1 MNIKSQILDAIDDIN
16 LITSECEYNTICEMY
31 NSYDKASL
39 ILEYYEGEDVSSFN
53 VFDDTHSFYQE
64 SSVSDKMKKSGAK
77 YNTLMKILT
86 FIPRL
91 IKALFE
97 TISEKLKK
105 TKQSKELQQAPK
117 ETKEAFV
124 EIFDKKKDKKKRIAA
139 ILKVLGVAGV
149 VGGAVAGVRHIS
161 KSVISDKLNKIVSRV
176 DNELHSLME
185 IDGNYNDSNYLRDFA
200 IKLNE
205 YKSKALK
212 VADLSLFEKGKYL
225 ERARMMVDLS
235 HDLERIINDYKSDSI
250 YIKERANV
258 VNLSE
263 YGDELGKKFE
273 KLEKVYKLRIDTAFE
288 ATISEMLCFFYDHG
302 NYGDMVIKYYK
313 ELCDKIKNIDKNI
326 QKELSDIVKDA
337 AVLNSDNITNFAK
350 FSKRNFSEYMTKCRE
365 DILDEY
371 NDITESLDKW
381 SAYASDMKDKKP
393 GTDENVVKNTNEQR
407 TEQSTQQN
415 RQHDS
420 RIPDPSFGGKILL
433 NEKEKTPEEIEKY
446 YEEAERFLEEYDKK
460 HEVLK
465 KHLKQ
470 HISQSKVYD
479 DIKFSIGFDE
489 SKNEIVYNIIPFHNI
504 TFKIDMILKG
514 ITNISRNA
522 QNIGKMTDKNKDN
535 FLKEYISPS
544 GNYNMEHI
552 AELTESLGGVGIRT
566 MSHSSSPLKDISPTN
581 PEQIMKGIDNDSRSI
596 KKLIETYYE
605 PAIKDI
611 AEVGEDVFPQIIIKW
626 LNDAKNEITQ
636 LRNLFQEYTDF
647 VVGVVNDVNKIYAL
661 IGVEQIPVKGDNK

>member
-1 MNIKSQILDAIDDIN
+1 MNIKNQILDAIDDIN

-39 ILEYYEGEDVSSFN
+39 ILEYYEGEDVSSFG
-53 VFDDTHSFYQE
+53 VFQE

-105 TKQSKELQQAPK
+105 TKPSKELQQSPK

-185 IDGNYNDSNYLRDFA
+185 IDGDYKDSNYLRDFA

-205 YKSKALK
+205 YKSEALQ

-225 ERARMMVDLS
+225 ERARMLVDLS
-235 HDLERIINDYKSDSI
+235 HDLERIINDYTSDSA

-263 YGDELGKKFE
+263 YKKELDKKFE
-273 KLEKVYKLRIDTAFE
+273 KLKKVYKLRIDTAFN

-302 NYGDMVIKYYK
+302 SESYGEMVIKYYE
-313 ELCDKIKNIDKNI
+313 ELCNKIKNIDKNI

-337 AVLNSDNITNFAK
+337 AALNSDTIANFAK
-350 FSKRNFSEYMTKCRE
+350 SSKLNFPEYMTKCRE

-371 NDITESLDKW
+371 DDITGSSDKW
-381 SAYASDMKDKKP
+381 SAYASDMKDKKTI
-393 GTDENVVKNTNEQR
+393 TDEDVVKNTN
-407 TEQSTQQN
+407 QQN
-415 RQHDS
+415 KQRDS

-446 YEEAERFLEEYDKK
+446 YEETERFLEEYDKK
-460 HEVLK
+460 HEALK

-504 TFKIDMILKG
+504 TSKITLILRG
-514 ITNISRNA
+514 ITNLSRNA
-522 QNIGKMTDKNKDN
+522 ENIGKMTDKDKDY
-535 FLKEYISPS
+535 FLKEYISPN
-544 GNYNMEHI
+544 GEYNMEHI
-552 AELTESLGGVGIRT
+552 SKLASGISSVGIRT
-566 MSHSSSPLKDISPTN
+566 MSHSSSPLKDGNPIN

>member
-91 IKALFE
+91 IKALFQ

-105 TKQSKELQQAPK
+105 TKPSKELQQSPK

-124 EIFDKKKDKKKRIAA
+124 EIFDKKKDKKKRKAA
-139 ILKVLGVAGV
+139 ILTVLGITGA

-161 KSVISDKLNKIVSRV
+161 KTVISDKLNKIVSRV
-176 DNELHSLME
+176 DNEMHSLME
-185 IDGNYNDSNYLRDFA
+185 SNGDYHDSNYLRDFA
-200 IKLNE
+200 DKLGE
-205 YKSKALK
+205 YKNLALGI
-212 VADLSLFEKGKYL
+212 SNPSRKGKYL
-225 ERARMMVDLS
+225 ERAKMMVDLS
-235 HDLERIINDYKSDSI
+235 HDLERIINDYTSDSA
-250 YIKERANV
+250 YIKERENV

-337 AVLNSDNITNFAK
+337 TVLNSDNITNFAK

-371 NDITESLDKW
+371 NDITGSLDKW

-415 RQHDS
+415 RQRDS
-420 RIPDPSFGGKILL
+420 RIPDPSFGGKILP
-433 NEKEKTPEEIEKY
+433 NQKEKTPEEIEEY
-446 YEEAERFLEEYDKK
+446 YNKAEKFLEEYDKK
-460 HEVLK
+460 HEALK

-470 HISQSKVYD
+470 HMAQSNVYD

-522 QNIGKMTDKNKDN
+522 QNIGKMTDKDKDN
-535 FLKEYISPS
+535 FLKE
-544 GNYNMEHI
+544 
-552 AELTESLGGVGIRT
+552 
-566 MSHSSSPLKDISPTN
+566 
-581 PEQIMKGIDNDSRSI
+581 
-596 KKLIETYYE
+596 
-605 PAIKDI
+605 
-611 AEVGEDVFPQIIIKW
+611 
-626 LNDAKNEITQ
+626 
-636 LRNLFQEYTDF
+636 
-647 VVGVVNDVNKIYAL
+647 
-661 IGVEQIPVKGDNK
+661 

>member
-1 MNIKSQILDAIDDIN
+1 
-16 LITSECEYNTICEMY
+16 
-31 NSYDKASL
+31 
-39 ILEYYEGEDVSSFN
+39 
-53 VFDDTHSFYQE
+53 
-64 SSVSDKMKKSGAK
+64 
-77 YNTLMKILT
+77 
-86 FIPRL
+86 
-91 IKALFE
+91 
-97 TISEKLKK
+97 
-105 TKQSKELQQAPK
+105 
-117 ETKEAFV
+117 
-124 EIFDKKKDKKKRIAA
+124 
-139 ILKVLGVAGV
+139 
-149 VGGAVAGVRHIS
+149 
-161 KSVISDKLNKIVSRV
+161 
-176 DNELHSLME
+176 ME
-185 IDGNYNDSNYLRDFA
+185 IDGDYKDSNYLRDFA
-200 IKLNE
+200 MTLDE

-225 ERARMMVDLS
+225 ERARILVDLS
-235 HDLERIINDYKSDSI
+235 HDLERIINDYTSDSA
-250 YIKERANV
+250 YIKERENV

-263 YGDELGKKFE
+263 YKNELGKKFE
-273 KLEKVYKLRIDTAFE
+273 KLKKVYKLRIDTAFN

-302 NYGDMVIKYYK
+302 SYGEMVIKYYE
-313 ELCDKIKNIDKNI
+313 ELCNKIKNIDKNI

-337 AVLNSDNITNFAK
+337 AALNSDTITNHANRRKLVFP
-350 FSKRNFSEYMTKCRE
+350 EYMTKCKN

-371 NDITESLDKW
+371 YDITESFDKW
-381 SAYASDMKDKKP
+381 VAYASNVKDKEIVID
-393 GTDENVVKNTNEQR
+393 GDAVKNTDKRQNK
-407 TEQSTQQN
+407 QSTQQTK
-415 RQHDS
+415 QHDS

-460 HEVLK
+460 HEALK

-504 TFKIDMILKG
+504 TFKIDMILRG
-514 ITNISRNA
+514 ITNISRHTR
-522 QNIGKMTDKNKDN
+522 NIGKMTDKDKNN
-535 FLKEYISPS
+535 FLKDYIRPN
-544 GNYNMEHI
+544 GEYNMEHI
-552 AELTESLGGVGIRT
+552 SKLASGISAVGIRT
-566 MSHSSSPLKDISPTN
+566 MSHSSSPLKDINPIN

-596 KKLIETYYE
+596 KKLIERYYE

>member
-39 ILEYYEGEDVSSFN
+39 ILEYYEGDNVDAFN
-53 VFDDTHSFYQE
+53 VFDDTDNFYQE

-105 TKQSKELQQAPK
+105 TKPSKELQQSPK

-124 EIFDKKKDKKKRIAA
+124 EIFDKKKDKKKRKAA
-139 ILKVLGVAGV
+139 ILTILGVTGA
-149 VGGAVAGVRHIS
+149 VGGAVAGVRHIA
-161 KSVISDKLNKIVSRV
+161 KTTIYKKSDKIISRI
-176 DNELHSLME
+176 DNEMHSLME
-185 IDGNYNDSNYLRDFA
+185 SNGDYHDSNYLRDFA
-200 IKLNE
+200 DKLGE
-205 YKSKALK
+205 YKNLALGI
-212 VADLSLFEKGKYL
+212 SNPSRKGKYL
-225 ERARMMVDLS
+225 ERAKMMVDLS
-235 HDLERIINDYKSDSI
+235 HDLERIINDYTSDSA
-250 YIKERANV
+250 YIKERENV

-337 AVLNSDNITNFAK
+337 TVLNSDNITNFAK

-415 RQHDS
+415 RQRDS
-420 RIPDPSFGGKILL
+420 RIPDPSFGGKILP
-433 NEKEKTPEEIEKY
+433 NQKEKTPEEIEEY
-446 YEEAERFLEEYDKK
+446 YNKAEKFLEEYDKK
-460 HEVLK
+460 HEALK

-470 HISQSKVYD
+470 HMAQSNVYD
-479 DIKFSIGFDE
+479 DIKFSIGYDE
-489 SKNEIVYNIIPFHNI
+489 SKDEIVYNIIPPHNI
-504 TFKIDMILKG
+504 PNKINLILRG
-514 ITNISRNA
+514 IMKLYNNN
-522 QNIGKMTDKNKDN
+522 QNIKIMNDKEKAN
-535 FLKEYISPS
+535 FLKDYINPD
-544 GNYNMEHI
+544 GEYNMEHI
-552 AELTESLGGVGIRT
+552 SKLSSGANTVGT
-566 MSHSSSPLKDISPTN
+566 STYNHSSNPLNDIKPASPEK
-581 PEQIMKGIDNDSRSI
+581 IMEGINSDCRA
-596 KKLIETYYE
+596 IEKMINNEYE
-605 PAIKDI
+605 PAIKNI
-611 AEVGEDVFPQIIIKW
+611 AEVGENVFPSAIVNW

-647 VVGVVNDVNKIYAL
+647 VVGVVNDINKIYASMG
-661 IGVEQIPVKGDNK
+661 IKQIPVKGDKK

>member
-16 LITSECEYNTICEMY
+16 LITYECEYNTICEMY

-39 ILEYYEGEDVSSFN
+39 ILEYYEGDNVDAFN
-53 VFDDTHSFYQE
+53 VFDDTDNFYQE

-91 IKALFE
+91 IKALFQ

-105 TKQSKELQQAPK
+105 TKPSKELQQSPK

-124 EIFDKKKDKKKRIAA
+124 EIFDRKKDKKKRKAA
-139 ILKVLGVAGV
+139 ILTILGVTGAV
-149 VGGAVAGVRHIS
+149 SGAVAGVRHIA
-161 KSVISDKLNKIVSRV
+161 KTTIYKKSDKIISRI
-176 DNELHSLME
+176 DNEMHSLME
-185 IDGNYNDSNYLRDFA
+185 SNGDYHDSNYLRDFA
-200 IKLNE
+200 DKLGE
-205 YKSKALK
+205 YKNLALGI
-212 VADLSLFEKGKYL
+212 SNPSRKGKYL

-235 HDLERIINDYKSDSI
+235 HDLERIINDYTSDSA

-407 TEQSTQQN
+407 TEQSTQQAKK
-415 RQHDS
+415 QHDS
-420 RIPDPSFGGKILL
+420 RIPDPSFGGKILP
-433 NEKEKTPEEIEKY
+433 NQKEKTPEEIEEY
-446 YEEAERFLEEYDKK
+446 YNKAEKFLEEYDKK
-460 HEVLK
+460 HEALK

-470 HISQSKVYD
+470 HMAQSNVYD
-479 DIKFSIGFDE
+479 DIKFSIGYDE
-489 SKNEIVYNIIPFHNI
+489 SKDEIVYNIIPPHNI
-504 TFKIDMILKG
+504 PNKINLILRG
-514 ITNISRNA
+514 IMKLYNNN
-522 QNIGKMTDKNKDN
+522 QNIKIMNDKEKAN
-535 FLKEYISPS
+535 FLKDYINPD
-544 GNYNMEHI
+544 GEYNMEHI
-552 AELTESLGGVGIRT
+552 SKLSSGANTVGT
-566 MSHSSSPLKDISPTN
+566 STYNHSSNPLNDIKPASPEK
-581 PEQIMKGIDNDSRSI
+581 IMEGINSDCRA
-596 KKLIETYYE
+596 IEKMINNEYE
-605 PAIKDI
+605 PAIKNI
-611 AEVGEDVFPQIIIKW
+611 AEVGENVFPSAIVNW

-647 VVGVVNDVNKIYAL
+647 VVGVVNDINKIYASMG
-661 IGVEQIPVKGDNK
+661 IKQIPVKGDKK